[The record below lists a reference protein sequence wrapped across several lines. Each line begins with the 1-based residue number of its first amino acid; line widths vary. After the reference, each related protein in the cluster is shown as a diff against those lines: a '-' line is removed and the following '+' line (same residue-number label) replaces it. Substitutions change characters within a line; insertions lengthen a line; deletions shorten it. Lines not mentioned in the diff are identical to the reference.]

1 MRAHGDNR
9 RLRLEA
15 ARDIQHIVPQRRVG
29 PSLVEVG
36 QPLAEPLDAKHLDVA
51 EPCALELRAQLLGAM
66 EVGGGEVLDPAG
78 VVAMLPGLE
87 IAVADLDE
95 TRIGS
100 RAAAAACG

>member
-1 MRAHGDNR
+1 MRAHADNR
-9 RLRLEA
+9 RLGLEA
-15 ARDIQHIVPQRRVG
+15 ARDIQQIVPQRRVG

-36 QPLAEPLDAKHLDVA
+36 QPLADPFDAEHVNVA
-51 EPCALELRAQLLGAM
+51 EPDALELGTKLLGAM